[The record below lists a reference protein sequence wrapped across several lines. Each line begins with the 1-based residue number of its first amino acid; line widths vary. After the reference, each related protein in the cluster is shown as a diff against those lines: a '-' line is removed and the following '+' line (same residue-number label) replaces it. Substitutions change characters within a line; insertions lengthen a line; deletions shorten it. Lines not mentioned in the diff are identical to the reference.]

1 MMTSLVNPENPVL
14 PKVFLQAHELMLK
27 AFALDQQGQLKEA
40 HDSYTQATRLFA
52 PLFKKFPHTAFLK
65 VWVTEARLCFSRK
78 NQIHA
83 FLSNGKAAHFRG
95 RSGQPEFVQQ
105 EEDLKAS
112 MRRTRV
118 EPDLNL
124 SWADLFGLDQAV
136 KEVKEVVL
144 RPLRYHE
151 LLEGRIRIPRSILL
165 FGSPGCGK
173 TELLRVLASVAYH
186 FGVSV
191 FSVTAAQ
198 LYSKFVG
205 ESQKKVRAL
214 FEVSWEAAPAIIY
227 IDEFDGMFSSPARQT
242 GTVQR
247 VPSTT
252 ASMIGFQ
259 MQIELMQYMDGLQ
272 TPQKN
277 QTVLIAATNFPWHIQ
292 HAQLRRFDRILYVHP
307 PTTSVIRKML
317 DHLLVGID
325 HTITS
330 DELHRLS
337 LNFKGYTPAEIKK
350 VCERA
355 RLGTYDTGTTPR
367 SLEYADFHEPLLT
380 VSPML
385 LRLKTE
391 EGVGTLRFRDFNK
404 KYGIP
409 RIRYPLE
416 PWEKLDYDPSDDVEL
431 KISGVASEIK
441 YRESLRSE
449 DETL

>member
-1 MMTSLVNPENPVL
+1 MTSLEDPEKPVI
-14 PKVFLQAHELMLK
+14 PKVFLQAHELMLE
-27 AFALDQQGQLKEA
+27 AFAYDQQGQLSDA
-40 HDSYTQATRLFA
+40 YDLYMQVVRLYV
-52 PLFKKFPHTAFLK
+52 PLFKRFPQTAFLK
-65 VWVTEARLCFSRK
+65 LFLRGTRLCFSRAK
-78 NQIHA
+78 QISA
-83 FLSNGKAAHFRG
+83 YLSNGKIS
-95 RSGQPEFVQQ
+95 RSQGAVRRPDHEQQ
-105 EEDLKAS
+105 EEALKAS

-118 EPDLNL
+118 VPDLNL
-124 SWADLFGLDQAV
+124 TWSDLFGLNQVV
-136 KEVKEVVL
+136 KEVKEVVIH
-144 RPLRYHE
+144 PLHYPE
-151 LLEGRIRIPRSILL
+151 LLEGRIRVPRSILL

-173 TELLRVLASVAYH
+173 TELLRVLASVAHH

-214 FEVSWEAAPAIIY
+214 FDVSREAAPSIIY

-242 GTVQR
+242 GTAQR
-247 VPSTT
+247 APSTT

-272 TPQKN
+272 TPRKN

-317 DHLLVGID
+317 DHLLEGID
-325 HTITS
+325 HTMKS
-330 DELHRLS
+330 DDLHRLS

-355 RLGTYDTGTTPR
+355 RLCTYDTGSTPR
-367 SLEYADFHEPLLT
+367 SLEYTDFHESLLT

-385 LRLKTE
+385 LKLKTE
-391 EGVGTLRFRDFNK
+391 EGVGTLLFRDFNK
-404 KYGIP
+404 RYGIP
-409 RIRYPLE
+409 RIKYPLE

-431 KISGVASEIK
+431 KMSGVASEIK
-441 YRESLRSE
+441 YRESLRAE
-449 DETL
+449 DDEF